1 MPLPVVAAGAAAPAL
16 WPWYAAMGAAG
27 ISATAAG
34 LEGIRRGLGRGR
46 PYQGPPAP
54 ASAPAPQGR
63 SERDVYSRRMGAQMG
78 GGRGSRSQPR
88 PAASQPDTY
97 VQPGVGTFSRSSGQF
112 LGSGTYSQPGVGTFD
127 RATGAMVRPAAPAA
141 SAPAASV
148 PASVSAPVGYGPP
161 PVLTTPASANRRS
174 EVNRMITQGGGQPL
188 PPPVDLKPYWAQN
201 PEIKRAADEGPRAG
215 QVGYSDRAD
224 IQEWMNA
231 MNKTESGRAMVNRF
245 LEQQRAKGLIQE
257 DTTADF
263 TPTFSQQQLAEV
275 DAVQSPAF
283 SQGRDRILGM
293 RGSLAEAPAI
303 NDQYQAGF
311 QGGDPVNWDAA
322 MNARLPLPGGPNA
335 QRRQELNR
343 ILEVPEA
350 MVDTPPSADPR
361 WAAGYQQGPGVNWS
375 AAANSQ
381 LNVPGMS
388 GNVNQP
394 SPTAAGYGANP
405 GVNWDAAMN
414 AELDTPPVRGDA
426 LTMGERY
433 NDPDEQRRMAAG
445 FLGNRIQGLQRYFR
459 GAQ

>member
-1 MPLPVVAAGAAAPAL
+1 MPTYRGGQRSGRNTPQAANLLQSLQGFDRDFSSTIRGWDQGINRAIGGLFGGFGAGAAQVRPGRAAVPLNGIQTGKYGAPGGS
-16 WPWYAAMGAAG
+16 WP
-27 ISATAAG
+27 SSS
-34 LEGIRRGLGRGR
+34 
-46 PYQGPPAP
+46 PPPAP
-54 ASAPAPQGR
+54 APTRSPDPAP
-63 SERDVYSRRMGAQMG
+63 S
-78 GGRGSRSQPR
+78 
-88 PAASQPDTY
+88 PAPSN
-97 VQPGVGTFSRSSGQF
+97 SI
-112 LGSGTYSQPGVGTFD
+112 
-127 RATGAMVRPAAPAA
+127 
-141 SAPAASV
+141 
-148 PASVSAPVGYGPP
+148 PVGYGPP
-161 PVLTTPASANRRS
+161 PVLGSSAAANRRS

-188 PPPVDLKPYWAQN
+188 PPPADLKPYWAQN

-224 IQEWMNA
+224 IRAWIDANKNA
-231 MNKTESGRAMVNRF
+231 PKGVDGKNIVDRF

-293 RGSLAEAPAI
+293 QGSLADAPTI
-303 NDQYQAGF
+303 NDQYRAGF
-311 QGGDPVNWDAA
+311 EKGDPVNWDAA
-322 MNARLPLPGGPNA
+322 MTARLPLPGGPNA

-343 ILEVPEA
+343 ILEMPGS

-361 WAAGYQQGPGVNWS
+361 WAAGYQRGPDVSWN
-375 AAANSQ
+375 AAANSK
-381 LNVPGMS
+381 LNIPGMS

-394 SPTAAGYGANP
+394 TPTAGGYGANP

-414 AELDTPPVRGDA
+414 AQVDTPPVRGDA